1 MANLRDLRTRIDSIK
16 NTKQITNAMKMV
28 AAAKLRKS
36 QDLCINSRPYADYVE
51 KILHTVQ
58 VKNRNSTHKML
69 VSPNSNGKI
78 LLVIVT
84 GDRGLCGS
92 FNSSIIRY
100 ANQYI
105 KNHPDKTFDLF
116 CLGRKGYDAFK
127 KNSNVVQHYYNI
139 TEDITISSIYSRR
152 DALLDLYNS
161 GEYEKVEVVY
171 NEFKSAIQQE
181 LQCKQLLPILSQ
193 ETESI
198 STIDFLYEP
207 DEESLID
214 ELCIKYINVEIWR
227 ILLESNAAEQGA
239 RMTAMDSATNNAIE
253 LIDQLSLLYNRMRQ
267 AQITT
272 EIIEVASGAEAIQ
285 Q

>member
-1 MANLRDLRTRIDSIK
+1 
-16 NTKQITNAMKMV
+16 
-28 AAAKLRKS
+28 
-36 QDLCINSRPYADYVE
+36 
-51 KILHTVQ
+51 
-58 VKNRNSTHKML
+58 
-69 VSPNSNGKI
+69 
-78 LLVIVT
+78 
-84 GDRGLCGS
+84 
-92 FNSSIIRY
+92 
-100 ANQYI
+100 
-105 KNHPDKTFDLF
+105 
-116 CLGRKGYDAFK
+116 
-127 KNSNVVQHYYNI
+127 
-139 TEDITISSIYSRR
+139 RR

-207 DEESLID
+207 DEESLIE